1 MNPGLLQL
9 HLTQAKRSL
18 GKAANNNYLDPKK
31 SAYQSNLQ
39 KLLSCLEGE
48 DFGSLSA
55 NDKHIRK
62 SLIDFVFNSIEYLDG
77 SLFSTIPF
85 ELTYCLNHALE
96 NWITNGSEKFILT
109 TALRP
114 ELFGFSLTSIADRFR
129 QINALYG
136 IDFKHDLI
144 RISLSKYLAHDYLYN
159 IVLYHELGHFVDRQ
173 HNISETYVVEFMRK
187 LHAGFSPLELTS
199 YQVFFPFLFDANGSI
214 LPNMRNHPRIRSVIL
229 SHLMEYFADLFAA
242 QYVGECSHEILKYL
256 STPYTT
262 TYSESHP
269 STDNRIK
276 AVDDFLASTPNHLI
290 SCIKDIA
297 NLRANEEL
305 KIRYS
310 EPGQDD
316 FYHLIPPVVNN
327 EEELHG
333 IFSMAWK
340 VYLGDHTRFQ
350 SENASA
356 EPFTG
361 QEVYQVINNLTE
373 KSIGNYIAK
382 KSFDEH

>member
-144 RISLSKYLAHDYLYN
+144 SL
-159 IVLYHELGHFVDRQ
+159 
-173 HNISETYVVEFMRK
+173 
-187 LHAGFSPLELTS
+187 
-199 YQVFFPFLFDANGSI
+199 
-214 LPNMRNHPRIRSVIL
+214 
-229 SHLMEYFADLFAA
+229 
-242 QYVGECSHEILKYL
+242 
-256 STPYTT
+256 
-262 TYSESHP
+262 
-269 STDNRIK
+269 
-276 AVDDFLASTPNHLI
+276 
-290 SCIKDIA
+290 
-297 NLRANEEL
+297 
-305 KIRYS
+305 
-310 EPGQDD
+310 
-316 FYHLIPPVVNN
+316 NN
-327 EEELHG
+327 
-333 IFSMAWK
+333 S
-340 VYLGDHTRFQ
+340 
-350 SENASA
+350 
-356 EPFTG
+356 
-361 QEVYQVINNLTE
+361 
-373 KSIGNYIAK
+373 
-382 KSFDEH
+382 